1 MTVSMKRWGAGLM
14 AAVLAVP
21 AAMVALP
28 ASADAQDVVLR
39 AVKHSALRVL
49 DPIMTT
55 AYMSRNHGY
64 MIFDTLFA
72 LNSEF
77 EPQPQMVDGWEVSD
91 DQLTWTF
98 TLRDG
103 LVFHDGEPV
112 TSADVIASLRRWG
125 ERDSMGQEL
134 MRFTSEMNAVD
145 DTTFEIVVSEPFGL
159 MLQALAKPSSNV
171 PFIMPERLAQTPSTE
186 AIPEQIG
193 SGPFVFVDEEFEPGA
208 RVVYRKFED
217 YVPREEEPSWT
228 SGGKRVYVDQVE
240 WVHIPDHGTAV
251 NAVVGGEIDWME
263 NPPWELLPIAES
275 APNIVARQLQPLGS
289 QGMLRPNFL
298 HAPMNDQKV
307 RQAIMYAIE
316 QESYMQAL
324 VGPPE
329 YYTVCGAMFMCG
341 TPLETEAGSE
351 PLLTRNQERAR
362 ELLEESSYDGEPIV
376 IMYPTDVITLSGYPP
391 VTAQAMEA
399 VGFNVDLQAMDW
411 QTLVSRR
418 ASMDPPEEGGWH
430 IFHTNWVGYDIN
442 NPIVSQALVSKGTD
456 GGWFGW
462 PEFSDIEELRQSF
475 ARAATQEEQLEIA
488 EQIQQRAYE
497 EVLYLPMGQYREIAI
512 YGDHL
517 EGVLEGPAP
526 IFWNIR
532 KNAD

>member
-1 MTVSMKRWGAGLM
+1 MPVSIQRWKACLM
-14 AAVLAVP
+14 AATFAVP
-21 AAMVALP
+21 AALMSMP
-28 ASADAQDVVLR
+28 APAEAQETVLR

-64 MIFDTLFA
+64 MIFDTLFS
-72 LNSEF
+72 LNENF
-77 EPQPQMVDGWEVSD
+77 EPQPQMVDTWEVSD

-98 TLRDG
+98 TLREG
-103 LVFHDGEPV
+103 LLFHDGEPV

-134 MRFTSEMNAVD
+134 MRFTKEMNAVD
-145 DTTFEIVVSEPFGL
+145 DNTFEIVVTEPFGL
-159 MLQALAKPSSNV
+159 MLDSLAKPSSNV

-193 SGPFVFVDEEFEPGA
+193 SGPFIFVDEEFQPGA
-208 RVVYRKFED
+208 RVVYRKNEN

-240 WVHIPDHGTAV
+240 WIHIPDHGTAV
-251 NAVVGGEIDWME
+251 NSVITGEIDYME
-263 NPPWELLPIAES
+263 NPPWDLLPIAEA
-275 APNIVARQLQPLGS
+275 APNVVARQLQPLGS
-289 QGMLRPNFL
+289 QGMMRMNFL
-298 HAPMNDQKV
+298 HPPMNDQKV

-351 PLLTRNQERAR
+351 PLLTQNLERAR
-362 ELLEESSYDGEPIV
+362 ELLAESSYNGEPIV

-391 VTAQAMEA
+391 VTAQAMEE

-418 ASMDPPEEGGWH
+418 ASTEPPDQGGWH
-430 IFHTNWVGYDIN
+430 IFHTNWVGFDIN
-442 NPIVSQALVSKGTD
+442 NPIVSQALVSRGTN

-475 ARAATQEEQLEIA
+475 ARAEDAQEQLKVA
-488 EQIQQRAYE
+488 EQVQERAYE
-497 EVLYLPMGQYREIAI
+497 EALYLPMGQYREIAI

-532 KNAD
+532 KNEN